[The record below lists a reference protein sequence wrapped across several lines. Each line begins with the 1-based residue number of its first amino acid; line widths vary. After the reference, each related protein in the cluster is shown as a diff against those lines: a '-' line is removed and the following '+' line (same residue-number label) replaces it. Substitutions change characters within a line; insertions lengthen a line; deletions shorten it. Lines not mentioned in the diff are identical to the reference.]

1 MNIYYQMEMEFYLN
15 IKKYEEMKKQTN
27 EIITKNVTGEKQ
39 IFFNYAL
46 LITDFI
52 RKYKEV
58 RNLRSIYVSGL
69 LTQHII

>member
-39 IFFNYAL
+39 ISFNYAL